1 MTDSARTV
9 CVFCGSRAGAL
20 AAYADDA
27 RAIGQGLA
35 QRGWGLVYGGGRIG
49 LMGAVA
55 DASRLGGAWV
65 TGVIPESL
73 MQREVGHR
81 GLDELHVVP
90 TMHARK
96 QMMAERADAFI
107 ALPGGLGTFEE
118 LFEVWTWRQL
128 GYHSRPIALL
138 NTAGYYDGLLQFL
151 QTSVEQGFVF
161 DKQADMLIVD
171 SDPEALLDR
180 VSAAFQ
186 ADGPAPDLART

>member
-161 DKQADMLIVD
+161 DNQADMLIVD

>member
-1 MTDSARTV
+1 MGRLQATV
-9 CVFCGSRAGAL
+9 QRAGAL

-171 SDPEALLDR
+171 SDPGVPAGR
-180 VSAAFQ
+180 VEEPSAR
-186 ADGPAPDLART
+186 APCRWQHRPGDS